1 MSGISPSTKVTPIA
15 YLFNGEQNTLPI
27 PEVDDDQQLAS
38 LLSSAKAK
46 LVKDIIQKQQQL
58 KKTSNLLIDAYIL
71 FLGNVYVV
79 RATNAKC
86 EKITGD
92 KARELKKQLAA

>member
-1 MSGISPSTKVTPIA
+1 MSGISPSTKVTPIS
-15 YLFNGEQNTLPI
+15 YTFNGVKNSLPL
-27 PEVDDDQQLAS
+27 PDAEGGELAS
-38 LLSSAKAK
+38 LLSSAKNK
-46 LVKDIIQKQQQL
+46 LVKEIVRKQQEL
-58 KKTSNLLIDAYIL
+58 KKESNQLVDAHLL

-92 KARELKKQLAA
+92 TARQLKKQLSE